1 MPLACF
7 SVVEFKVFFSFYFI
21 ILIINFVFF
30 FAADFS
36 TCERENLFFLHD
48 VKQSDTE
55 LKKNTQISRAL
66 CVFLMF
72 VQPITSIFRFSIP
85 PFPQEPFP
93 LAISRSTSDLFVVEH
108 VTRGYHAR

>member
-7 SVVEFKVFFSFYFI
+7 SVVDFKVFFSFYFI

-55 LKKNTQISRAL
+55 
-66 CVFLMF
+66 
-72 VQPITSIFRFSIP
+72 
-85 PFPQEPFP
+85 
-93 LAISRSTSDLFVVEH
+93 
-108 VTRGYHAR
+108 